1 MADDEDIEPLVC
13 DNGTGMVNVLVSRV
27 WGVSYVLY
35 ILPLGPNSI
44 QAYSSIILFL
54 SNCNKGQELHLFTKV
69 TSFTPQ
75 CNYTNLKLCLTLQ
88 AGFVG
93 DDAPRVVCP

>member
-35 ILPLGPNSI
+35 ILPFGPNSI
-44 QAYSSIILFL
+44 QHTVQSSSSPI
-54 SNCNKGQELHLFTKV
+54 V
-69 TSFTPQ
+69 TNSRGAPVPLPFSTHW
-75 CNYTNLKLCLTLQ
+75 TTTL
-88 AGFVG
+88 
-93 DDAPRVVCP
+93 